1 MSKISIAKHLLLAG
15 VTAMAFSMPA
25 HAQLEEALRTAKSST
40 AASAASQARVEQND
54 DDADSMVREY
64 RAVLQQI
71 DNIQL
76 FVDKQDIY
84 LKSQAKEIGSL
95 NNQLANVENIK
106 RGMVPMMLRMTAA
119 IEDSINGDMP
129 FLMNERQARL
139 QRLKDVLANPNVSP
153 AEQYR
158 QVLNIYKIE
167 VAYGQGL
174 DSYEGPH
181 PTKDGMKVDYLRY
194 GRLALVYMTKDEK
207 DIGYFDMSDRTWKD
221 VPGNQALSI
230 RQAIRVAN
238 EEAAPE
244 VVIAPMTGAN

>member
-1 MSKISIAKHLLLAG
+1 MSNISIAKHLLLAG
-15 VTAMAFSMPA
+15 AAVLAFSTPA
-25 HAQLEEALRTAKSST
+25 NAQLEEALRTAKSST
-40 AASAASQARVEQND
+40 AASAASQARVEKND
-54 DDADSMVREY
+54 DDADSMLREY

-84 LKSQAKEIGSL
+84 LKSQAKEITSL
-95 NNQLANVENIK
+95 TNQLGNVENIK

-119 IEDSINGDMP
+119 IEDSVAGDMP
-129 FLMNERQARL
+129 FLLNERRDRL
-139 QRLKDVLANPNVSP
+139 ERLKEVLSNPAVSP

-158 QVLNIYKIE
+158 QVLNTYKIE
-167 VAYGQGL
+167 VSYGQGL
-174 DSYEGPH
+174 DSYEGAH

-194 GRLALVYMTKDEK
+194 GRLALVYMTKDEN
-207 DIGYFDMSDRTWKD
+207 DIGYYDMQSKSWKP
-221 VPGNQALSI
+221 VPGNQALSV

-244 VVIAPMTGAN
+244 VVMAPMTGAN

>member
-1 MSKISIAKHLLLAG
+1 MSNISIAKHLLLAG
-15 VTAMAFSMPA
+15 AAVLALSTPA
-25 HAQLEEALRTAKSST
+25 HAQLDDAMRTAKSAT
-40 AASAASQARVEQND
+40 AASAASQARVETND
-54 DDADSMVREY
+54 DDADNMIREY

-84 LKSQAKEIGSL
+84 LNSQAKEITSL
-95 NNQLANVENIK
+95 NNQLGNVENIK

-119 IEDSINGDMP
+119 IEDSVEADMP
-129 FLMNERQARL
+129 FLLDERRARI
-139 QRLKDVLANPNVSP
+139 QRLKDVLGDPAVSP

-158 QVLNIYKIE
+158 QVLNTYKIE

-174 DSYEGPH
+174 ASYEGPH
-181 PTKDGMKVDYLRY
+181 PSKEGLKVDYLRY

-207 DIGYFDMSDRTWKD
+207 DIGYYDMGSNSWQPVSAKQ
-221 VPGNQALSI
+221 GLAI

-244 VVIAPMTGAN
+244 VVTAPMTGAN

>member
-1 MSKISIAKHLLLAG
+1 MSNISIAKHLLLAG
-15 VTAMAFSMPA
+15 AAVLAFSTPA

-40 AASAASQARVEQND
+40 AASAASQANVERD
-54 DDADSMVREY
+54 DDNADSALREY

-84 LKSQAKEIGSL
+84 LKSQAKEIASL
-95 NNQLANVENIK
+95 NNQLGNVENIK
-106 RGMVPMMLRMTAA
+106 RGMVPMMLRMTAE
-119 IEDSINGDMP
+119 IEDSVENDMP
-129 FLMNERQARL
+129 FLLNERRARIE
-139 QRLKDVLANPNVSP
+139 RLKDVLSSPGISP

-158 QVLNIYKIE
+158 QVLNTYKIE
-167 VAYGQGL
+167 VSYGQGL
-174 DSYEGPH
+174 DSYEGAH

-194 GRLALVYMTKDEK
+194 GRLALVYMTKDES
-207 DIGYFDMSDRTWKD
+207 DIGYYDLPSKSWKP
-221 VPGNQALSI
+221 VSGSQALSI

-244 VVIAPMTGAN
+244 VVMAPMTGAN

>member
-15 VTAMAFSMPA
+15 ATVLAFTAPA
-25 HAQLEEALRTAKSST
+25 QAQLEEAMRTAKSST
-40 AASAASQARVEQND
+40 AASAASQARVEEY
-54 DDADSMVREY
+54 DDAADSNIREY

-84 LKSQAKEIGSL
+84 LKSQAKEIASL
-95 NNQLANVENIK
+95 NNQLGNVENIK

-119 IEDSINGDMP
+119 IEDSVESDMP
-129 FLMNERQARL
+129 FLLNERRARIE
-139 QRLKDVLANPNVSP
+139 RLKGVLANPDISP

-158 QVLNIYKIE
+158 QVLNTYKIE
-167 VAYGQGL
+167 VSYGQGL

-181 PTKDGMKVDYLRY
+181 PSKEGMKVDYLRY
-194 GRLALVYMTKDEK
+194 GRLALVYMTKDES
-207 DIGYFDMSDRTWKD
+207 DLGYFDMASSSWKTLS
-221 VPGNQALSI
+221 GSEALSV

-244 VVIAPMTGAN
+244 VVMAPMNGAN

>member
-1 MSKISIAKHLLLAG
+1 
-15 VTAMAFSMPA
+15 MAFSMPA

-54 DDADSMVREY
+54 DEAESAVREY

-84 LKSQAKEIGSL
+84 LKSQAKEISSL
-95 NNQLANVENIK
+95 NNQLGNVENIK

-119 IEDSINGDMP
+119 IEDSINEDMP
-129 FLMNERQARL
+129 FLLLERQARL
-139 QRLKDVLANPNVSP
+139 ERLKNVLADPDISP

-158 QVLNIYKIE
+158 QVLNAYKIE
-167 VAYGQGL
+167 VAYGQQL

-181 PTKDGMKVDYLRY
+181 PSKAGMKVDYLRY
-194 GRLALVYMTKDEK
+194 GRLSLVYMTKDEK
-207 DIGYFDMSDRTWKD
+207 DIGYYDLGAGEWKQ
-221 VPGNQALSI
+221 VPGNQALSV

-244 VVIAPMTGAN
+244 VVMAPMTGAN